1 LKADDEMGNRFIHA
15 PIFVEGL
22 DASANGIARS
32 LGRHGLSVNAMDS
45 KKTDFFRFSRYCRD
59 CYIFQNDPNQPRTHA
74 DDLIPNEHELYE
86 LLVQWG
92 SALPAKP
99 VLFATSDWFTR
110 FLCNWQQE
118 LSSGFLFHWV
128 PKDVF
133 TTITEK
139 GRVAEFCKSV
149 GVHVPFTWNTQPE
162 DDIACKAKEMLF
174 PCLVKPIHRQAATF
188 PIPAKVFIAHN
199 HNELESFL
207 RAYPQLMGAT
217 LAQELIEGGDDQIF
231 QCTALVKHSGETV
244 RATVRKLHQFPPG
257 YGTMCHGKTERNDE
271 LVAESMKL
279 LGALG
284 YRGLGSLEFKY
295 RKSDGRYY
303 FIEMN
308 TRLPW
313 YNGIFSDAGVN
324 LPYLAYLDLVGQP
337 NESELRTTQQR
348 EIAWTSYRQ
357 YSAWYKETRKE
368 HPSGLWNWIGSIA
381 RVRSFAWWNWRDP
394 MPFVASLFFRVR
406 SFIARGLKAVGV
418 RR

>member
-1 LKADDEMGNRFIHA
+1 LKADDEMGNRFVHG

-22 DASANGIARS
+22 DASAYGIARS
-32 LGRHGLSVNAMDS
+32 LGRHGLAVNALDS
-45 KKTDFFRFSRYCRD
+45 RKTDFFRFSRYCRA
-59 CYIFQNDPNQPRTHA
+59 CYTFQNDPNQPRTHA
-74 DDLIPNEHELYE
+74 HDLIPNEHDLYE
-86 LLVQWG
+86 LLVEWG
-92 SALPAKP
+92 RAFPAKP

-128 PKDVF
+128 SREVF

-139 GRVAEFCKSV
+139 GRIAEFCKSV
-149 GVHVPFTWNTQPE
+149 GVHVPLTWNTHPA
-162 DDIACKAKEMLF
+162 DDISSRAKEMPF

-188 PIPAKVFIAHN
+188 PIAAKVFIARN
-199 HNELESFL
+199 HHELESFL
-207 RAYPQLMGAT
+207 RANPQLMGAT

-231 QCTALVKHSGETV
+231 QCTALVKHSGDMV
-244 RATVRKLHQFPPG
+244 HATVRKLHQFPPG

-271 LVAESMKL
+271 LVSESLKFL
-279 LGALG
+279 EALG

-295 RKSDGRYY
+295 RQSDNRYY

-313 YNGIFSDAGVN
+313 YNGIFNDAGVN

-337 NESELRTTQQR
+337 DAVELRTTQQR

-368 HPSGLWNWIGSIA
+368 HPISRWSWICSVG

-406 SFIARGLKAVGV
+406 GLIAKGLKAAGF